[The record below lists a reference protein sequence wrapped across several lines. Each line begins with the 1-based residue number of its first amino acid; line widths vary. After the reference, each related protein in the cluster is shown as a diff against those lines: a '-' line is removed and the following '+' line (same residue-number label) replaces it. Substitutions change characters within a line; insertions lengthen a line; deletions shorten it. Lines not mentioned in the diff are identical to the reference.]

1 MLYVMLFCEYPF
13 ERPED
18 EQHPHKF
25 QKMLERTKRLDYRL
39 GSPTCKS
46 LQEYPTAHPS
56 LHRKDSI
63 SGNLLQ
69 MVVFLHAQ
77 AVCLLCG
84 CLPAGCPLRS

>member
-39 GSPTCKS
+39 GGPTRKS
-46 LQEYPTAHPS
+46 LQELPSAHRCTEKMCPT
-56 LHRKDSI
+56 
-63 SGNLLQ
+63 GNLLQ
-69 MVVFLHAQ
+69 NSGISAHLGGALVAW
-77 AVCLLCG
+77 
-84 CLPAGCPLRS
+84 LPPASCPLQL